1 MSSTPMS
8 AAGEQ
13 RGYFVHLE
21 PAEMASF
28 VKRDYEILASRFEMH
43 RHFYQ
48 GTLHALADRAATY
61 LGTIRSD
68 FTFSWFAY
76 LQAYWAVRYSQRLE
90 KKSVVVLGGFD
101 VCRDEDPQLADRLE
115 SVRFILRN
123 ADGLFA
129 VSERVR
135 QQALEIV
142 PSAQISLIY
151 QGFDA
156 EKYSIGR
163 KDRIVTTIGYV
174 RQGNLERKGLK
185 VFVDAA
191 ARLPKLKFFLVG
203 KWLDD
208 SVEYLRS
215 IASSNV
221 TFTGFLSEV
230 DLLNLLRRTSVYV
243 QASMHEGFGCSLA
256 EAMLCGCV
264 PVVSDRGAIPEVVG
278 DTGTYIDPRNAE
290 SVAEGVDEAMTRVA
304 TGSLARNRIATLFP
318 LERRR
323 RLLLGAVEKVLE

>member
-1 MSSTPMS
+1 MS

-142 PSAQISLIY
+142 QTARQQVMQTLSVSPAQITQRPPKSRMNQAEVAMEQQMDILTTA
-151 QGFDA
+151 DA
-156 EKYSIGR
+156 V
-163 KDRIVTTIGYV
+163 VT
-174 RQGNLERKGLK
+174 LE
-185 VFVDAA
+185 
-191 ARLPKLKFFLVG
+191 
-203 KWLDD
+203 
-208 SVEYLRS
+208 
-215 IASSNV
+215 
-221 TFTGFLSEV
+221 
-230 DLLNLLRRTSVYV
+230 
-243 QASMHEGFGCSLA
+243 
-256 EAMLCGCV
+256 
-264 PVVSDRGAIPEVVG
+264 
-278 DTGTYIDPRNAE
+278 
-290 SVAEGVDEAMTRVA
+290 EGVLSPMLQRFIEMDHQFREDELLIPAYGVMGQR
-304 TGSLARNRIATLFP
+304 LK
-318 LERRR
+318 LETIQPIQMDKRWHI
-323 RLLLGAVEKVLE
+323 LWYGVEAAKNAQQIQQ